1 MMKAPGA
8 GEKRESKKKKN
19 SISIMLEKFLQDRL
33 LSSVSAFS

>member
-8 GEKRESKKKKN
+8 GEKRESKKKN